1 MKKVWNIDRNN
12 LILRMIVTYLGT
24 RGTTSVLVNVT
35 DQYAGLGLVV
45 VMSALFLCC
54 ILYYF
59 HTMAATAGALKYVEV
74 LA

>member
-45 VMSALFLCC
+45 VMSALFSV
-54 ILYYF
+54 LYTLLFSY
-59 HTMAATAGALKYVEV
+59 
-74 LA
+74 

>member
-45 VMSALFLCC
+45 VMAALFSV
-54 ILYYF
+54 LYTLLFSYY
-59 HTMAATAGALKYVEV
+59 AATAGALKYVEV

>member
-35 DQYAGLGLVV
+35 DQYAGLGLVI
-45 VMSALFLCC
+45 VMSALFFCAVYFIIF
-54 ILYYF
+54 ILWQPQPE
-59 HTMAATAGALKYVEV
+59 H
-74 LA
+74 